1 MVDNK
6 TVVDNDEDGSEDD
19 FRPDMIEGMQDFL
32 RQRASENTT
41 STLTQNNETSTT
53 TKDEDNASR
62 EKSGGL
68 FGWFKG
74 LFG

>member
-1 MVDNK
+1 MVDNG
-6 TVVDNDEDGSEDD
+6 EDGSEDD

-32 RQRASENTT
+32 RQRASETTT

-62 EKSGGL
+62 EKSEGL

>member
-1 MVDNK
+1 MVDNR
-6 TVVDNDEDGSEDD
+6 EDGSVDD

-41 STLTQNNETSTT
+41 STLTQNNETITI
-53 TKDEDNASR
+53 TKDEDNAGS
-62 EKSGGL
+62 EKSEGL

>member
-6 TVVDNDEDGSEDD
+6 TVVDNGEDGSEDD
-19 FRPDMIEGMQDFL
+19 FHPDMIEGMQDFL

-41 STLTQNNETSTT
+41 STQNNETTT
-53 TKDEDNASR
+53 ITKDEDNAGNER
-62 EKSGGL
+62 IGGL
-68 FGWFKG
+68 FGWLKG

>member
-1 MVDNK
+1 MVDDK
-6 TVVDNDEDGSEDD
+6 TVVDNGEDGSEDD

-41 STLTQNNETSTT
+41 STLTPNNETSTT
-53 TKDEDNASR
+53 TKDGDNAGN

>member
-1 MVDNK
+1 M
-6 TVVDNDEDGSEDD
+6 VDNDEDGSEDD

-32 RQRASENTT
+32 RQRASETTT
-41 STLTQNNETSTT
+41 STLTQNNETITT
-53 TKDEDNASR
+53 SIDEDNAGN

>member
-6 TVVDNDEDGSEDD
+6 TVVDNGEDGSEDD
-19 FRPDMIEGMQDFL
+19 FHPDMIEGMQDFL

-41 STLTQNNETSTT
+41 STQNNETTT
-53 TKDEDNASR
+53 ITKDEENAGS
-62 EKSGGL
+62 EKIGGL
-68 FGWFKG
+68 FGWLKG